1 MRYIARIAVLAGA
14 LLLAACGGAPGTGAP
29 SASQATPAPTSQPTP
44 AAEPT
49 ARPTPVGVIIPA
61 SGTLL
66 VYHKSGGIMGMD
78 DTLTV
83 RLDGA
88 LTLQTRQP
96 QAKSAQIDPAELQP
110 LLALLASPDL
120 ALLQPRYEAMGAD
133 LFTYEI
139 RLGEQAQPLVVTMD
153 GADAPAILGQLIELL
168 EQLRSKV
175 L

>member
-1 MRYIARIAVLAGA
+1 MRYIARIVVLAGA
-14 LLLAACGGAPGTGAP
+14 LLLAACGGSPGTGAP
-29 SASQATPAPTSQPTP
+29 ATAQPTP
-44 AAEPT
+44 AGQPTPTPATQPT
-49 ARPTPVGVIIPA
+49 AKPTPVGVIIPA

-66 VYHKSGGIMGMD
+66 VYHKSGGIMGLD

-96 QAKSAQIDPAELQP
+96 QARSAQIDPAELQP
-110 LLALLASPDL
+110 LLALLARPEL
-120 ALLQPRYEAMGAD
+120 AALQPSYQAMGAD

-139 RLGEQAQPLVVTMD
+139 RLGDQAQPLVVTMD
-153 GADAPAILGQLIELL
+153 GAEAPEILGQLIELL

-175 L
+175 I